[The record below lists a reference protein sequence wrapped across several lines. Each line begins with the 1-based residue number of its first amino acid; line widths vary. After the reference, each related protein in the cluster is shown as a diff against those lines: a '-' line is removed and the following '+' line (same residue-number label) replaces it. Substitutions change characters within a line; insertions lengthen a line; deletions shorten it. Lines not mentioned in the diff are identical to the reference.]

1 LLFLNG
7 LASACGAL
15 LAVAGASKV
24 YRGARGV
31 TVDAAIRRALRIPRR
46 WWRFAEPAA
55 GGVECAV
62 GVVVCARV
70 LPVASDAVMA
80 ALGATFCA
88 LLGYVRVRGVPGG
101 CGCIDWRTSAKAA
114 SRTVSWRE
122 IARSAVV
129 LGAGIAAAVS
139 ATTVSATTVSA
150 STVSASTV
158 FASTGPGEYYRAWFG
173 LGLLAG
179 GVVLVVL
186 SVPALGRTPL
196 CHRALWRPARATL
209 RELTGHGV
217 YLAMA
222 ESAGPLGAPARHH
235 RTGCADEFWFTTADG
250 GEQRAVVFQVRHT
263 SAEGPLAVQAS
274 LRDTVG

>member
-7 LASACGAL
+7 LASACGVL

-31 TVDAAIRRALRIPRR
+31 TGDTAIRRALRIPRR
-46 WWRFAEPAA
+46 RWRVVEPAA
-55 GGVECAV
+55 GAVECAV
-62 GVVVCARV
+62 GVVVCAGVR
-70 LPVASDAVMA
+70 PVVSDAVMA
-80 ALGATFCA
+80 AIGATFCG

-129 LGAGIAAAVS
+129 LGAGIAAAAVS
-139 ATTVSATTVSA
+139 AGTVLAR
-150 STVSASTV
+150 
-158 FASTGPGEYYRAWFG
+158 TGPAGVGEYNRVWFD

-196 CHRALWRPARATL
+196 CHRPLWRPAQATL
-209 RELTGHGV
+209 RELTRHGV

-222 ESAGPLGAPARHH
+222 ESAGPLGPPARHH
-235 RTGCADEFWFTTADG
+235 RTGCADEFWFTAPDG
-250 GEQRAVVFQVRHT
+250 GGDQHAVVFQVRHT
-263 SAEGPLAVQAS
+263 SAEGKLAVQAS
-274 LRDTVG
+274 LRETAG